1 MQKESASPE
10 AVDYWLAFWEPIR
23 FLLIFCVCS
32 SELSKTLKTLKF
44 GTANPLYIQETGRR
58 LVETYCRKTNSN
70 VELALQQAEKLFRVC
85 SSSRKVARS
94 MLPSTIA
101 SSSVVRDEVIEGF
114 SIRPSQK
121 RRELGWL
128 NDRD

>member
-1 MQKESASPE
+1 MQKESASAE

-44 GTANPLYIQETGRR
+44 GTANPLYIQET
-58 LVETYCRKTNSN
+58 TYCRKTNSN